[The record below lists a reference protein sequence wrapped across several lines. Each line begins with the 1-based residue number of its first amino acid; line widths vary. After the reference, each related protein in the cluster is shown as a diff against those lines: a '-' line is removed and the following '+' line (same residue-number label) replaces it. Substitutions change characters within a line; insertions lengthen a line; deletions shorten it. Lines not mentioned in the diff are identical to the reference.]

1 MSRHLVVRAIAGAL
15 VALVWAPIVRSQTG
29 PNDLDSL
36 IRIGLARNPAVRVAV
51 ESQRAARARIGP
63 AGAWADPVLGLG
75 VTDLPIARPGFYDD
89 FTMKVA
95 RVTQT
100 LPLAGAPSARGRAA
114 QREADAAGYR
124 VDAMR
129 LDLVERIKDAYYEL
143 AYLDRALAIIRA
155 SHVVL
160 TDLARASEARYA
172 AGTGGLEDALKARI
186 EAARLADDA
195 VALSAQRSAALA
207 QLNAVLDRPSDES
220 VDSVVVPMAIVR
232 AASPDSAAGVT
243 FVSPVLGAV
252 AAHSPLPPLAELQEE
267 AERSSPELREHESMI
282 AADAARVDLARKER
296 FPDVDVSLEYD
307 QRSGFPDFVTAM
319 VSLPIPI
326 HGGRKQGQM
335 VVEARSQ
342 LAADEAQHHASVND
356 VRAMVAGQ
364 YADVERA
371 RTELALYTKA
381 VLPQANAS
389 LHSATAGYQAGRGN
403 FASVLAAQAAVFEY
417 ETNSYRA
424 LTDFAKGVAKLE
436 RTVGKEILR

>member
-1 MSRHLVVRAIAGAL
+1 MSEQLVVRAIAGAL
-15 VALVWAPIVRSQTG
+15 VALAWAPIVRSQSV
-29 PNDLDSL
+29 PSDLDSL
-36 IRIGLARNPAVRVAV
+36 IRVGLARNPAIRVAV

-114 QREADAAGYR
+114 EREADAAGYR
-124 VDAMR
+124 VDATR
-129 LDLVERIKDAYYEL
+129 LDLIARIKDAYYEL
-143 AYLDRALAIIRA
+143 AYLDRALAIVRQ
-155 SHVVL
+155 SHAVL
-160 TDLARASEARYA
+160 TDLGRASEARYA
-172 AGTGGLEDALKARI
+172 AGTGSQQDALSSRI
-186 EAARLADDA
+186 AAARLADDA
-195 VALSAQRSAALA
+195 VALGARRSAALA
-207 QLNAVLDRPSDES
+207 QLNAALDRPSDAP
-220 VDSVVVPMAIVR
+220 VDSAVVPIAIMH
-232 AASPDSAAGVT
+232 AATPDSAAGVS
-243 FVSPVLGAV
+243 FVSPALGAV
-252 AAHSPLPPLAELQEE
+252 AAHSPLPPLAELEEE
-267 AERSSPELREHESMI
+267 AEQSSPELHEHESMI
-282 AADAARVDLARKER
+282 AADAARVELARKER

-326 HGGRKQGQM
+326 HTGRKQGQR

-371 RTELALYTKA
+371 RTELALYSKA

-389 LHSATAGYQAGRGN
+389 LHSATADYQAGRGE
-403 FASVLAAQAAVFEY
+403 FKSVLAAQAAVFEY
-417 ETNSYRA
+417 ETNYHRA